1 MTLQKILNWI
11 TPFGLV
17 KQKPIPIINEE
28 DENISMLH
36 PRGTTITL
44 FTYTVPQK
52 SKMVLTYFANYLSLT
67 THWTYITWSI
77 RRNGV
82 GVYPYD
88 TIQDQVG
95 LQDNP
100 RRIKRINFNG
110 GDMLSILATDDN
122 TLGQPPNLYTGIAI
136 RFETIGK

>member
-1 MTLQKILNWI
+1 MSLRKILDWLI
-11 TPFGLV
+11 PGEE
-17 KQKPIPIINEE
+17 KPIIEE
-28 DENISMLH
+28 QDENISMLH

-44 FTYTVPQK
+44 FTYRVPQK
-52 SKMVLTYFANYLSLT
+52 SKMALTYFANYLSLS
-67 THWTYITWSI
+67 THWTYVTWSI

-95 LQDNP
+95 MQEKP

-122 TLGQPPNLYTGIAI
+122 TLAQPPNLYTGIAV